1 MRTSPEG
8 IRIWASEPSLAISWA
23 LVPAERTSWPPLPGC
38 ISMLWI
44 TVPTGMLARG
54 SALPGLMSAAV
65 EEITLSPAA
74 RPTGARM

>member
-1 MRTSPEG
+1 MNQYIERVLNATKAKNANEPEF
-8 IRIWASEPSLAISWA
+8 LQTVAISWA

-54 SALPGLMSAAV
+54 RETVIQKTS
-65 EEITLSPAA
+65 EEFLC
-74 RPTGARM
+74 